1 MKSYLRFLSRNRLYT
16 AIEVVGLSVALAF
29 VILLSSYIVDDMSVN
44 KVLKNTDNVYLCL
57 EDSKPYSFNRTDI
70 YSDIPAI
77 EERCCILLRP
87 ERIWSDIAHIIKDDQ
102 DNAVSLMAS
111 DRNFFEFFTFPL
123 LEGNP
128 EDVLASDN
136 SIVISESFANRLFP
150 EGNPIGKSLKLYSE
164 GFFDNHLTVSGVFK
178 EFPKSVIKQPDIIIN
193 LEVYRDSEYKAMGDG
208 AYSASIDFIRLEK
221 NASVADVESGLNHV
235 YNKNR
240 DAGSIRKKAILQFDE
255 IRNQNDEYFA
265 YVFDNIK
272 DKETLNTYWIMCL
285 FIVLASLFNYIAL
298 TIAFSRF
305 RMKEIATRRLL
316 GTDKSG
322 VIVRCILEALLLLT
336 VSAIF
341 AILIAVALKTQ
352 VGSIL
357 GVRLDP
363 MQHAGE
369 FMILAL
375 IMGLMAVMASLLP
388 SVAAVR
394 HNPIVVIKGEERFID
409 KMYLSKGFICFEGLL
424 SIFAIASC
432 MVIVLQTNSMLN
444 EPRGYETDNIIYIGF
459 HSEQS
464 NRFID
469 ELRSESFIDKAG
481 HLSALPSESWWQG
494 YFNDEANENS
504 YHNFYLKGDSTAFDI
519 LGIKRYDMDRK
530 IAGNAYLGYMY
541 LCESSHEEYSFLLN
555 DNTLYSQGRS
565 VYPTYQHM
573 SGTASDFRL
582 GTLKNMP
589 EEGLTSIYVIPDELI
604 QYNTPEGVIVKV
616 NVNEREG
623 IEKIR
628 KFYEEK
634 GYGDLH
640 IDIKSAADVL
650 EEAYREELNLRRLLI
665 LFTFVSI
672 IITIMAITA
681 LSSYYAKINVRTSA
695 IRKVFGISRKE
706 IFWNTVWGFTAPV
719 LVAAVVAVPAAYV
732 YAEHWLKN
740 YVVKIDNSPLI
751 YICAVA
757 LVLLIVVAEV
767 MLQALSLMRANPAEA
782 LKKE

>member
-29 VILLSSYIVDDMSVN
+29 VILLSSYIVDDISVN
-44 KVLKNTDNVYLCL
+44 KVLKNTDNIYLCL
-57 EDSKPYSFNRTDI
+57 EDNKPYSFNRADI
-70 YSDIPAI
+70 YSEIPAI

-87 ERIWSDIAHIIKDDQ
+87 ERIWNDIAHIIKDGQ

-128 EDVLASDN
+128 EDVLASN
-136 SIVISESFANRLFP
+136 SSIVISEALADRLFP
-150 EGNPIGKSLKLYSE
+150 EENPIGQSLKLFSAD
-164 GFFDNHLTVSGVFK
+164 FFDNEFTVSGVFK

-193 LEVYRDSEYKAMGDG
+193 LEVYRDYEYKAMGDG

-221 NASVADVESGLNHV
+221 NASVADVESGLNYV
-235 YNKNR
+235 YNKDR
-240 DAGSIRKKAILQFDE
+240 DAGSVRNKAILQFDG
-255 IRNQNDEYFA
+255 IRNQADDNFS

-272 DKETLNTYWIMCL
+272 DKDTLNTYWVMCL

-341 AILIAVALKTQ
+341 AILIATALKTQ

-357 GVRLDP
+357 GVKLDP
-363 MQHAGE
+363 MHHTGE
-369 FMILAL
+369 YLLLVL
-375 IMGLMAVMASLLP
+375 IIGLMAVIASLLP
-388 SVAAVR
+388 SVAAVH

-409 KMYLSKGFICFEGLL
+409 KMYLSKGFIFFEGFL
-424 SIFAIASC
+424 SIFAVASC
-432 MVIVLQTNSMLN
+432 LVIVLQTNSMLN
-444 EPRGYETDNIIYIGF
+444 EPRGYETDNIIYIDF

-469 ELRSESFIDKAG
+469 ELRSETFIDKAG
-481 HLSALPSESWWQG
+481 HLSALPSDGWWQG
-494 YFNDEANENS
+494 YFSDKANENH
-504 YHNFYLKGDSTAFDI
+504 YKNFYLQGDSTAFDI
-519 LGIKRYDMDRK
+519 LGIERYDIDRR
-530 IAGNAYLGYMY
+530 IAGNAYLGYLY
-541 LCESSHEEYSFLLN
+541 LCESSYKDYSFLLN
-555 DNTLYSQGRS
+555 DNTLYSQGRA
-565 VYPTYQHM
+565 VYPIYQHL
-573 SGTASDFRL
+573 SGTASDFKL
-582 GTLKNMP
+582 GTLKRKP

-604 QYNTPEGVIVKV
+604 QYDTPDGIIAKV

-623 IEKIR
+623 IEEIR
-628 KFYEEK
+628 KFYEDK

-640 IDIKSAADVL
+640 IDIKSATGVL
-650 EEAYREELNLRRLLI
+650 EEAYKEELNLRRLLI
-665 LFTFVSI
+665 LFTIVSI
-672 IITIMAITA
+672 IITIIAITA
-681 LSSYYAKINVRTSA
+681 LSSYYAKINARTSA
-695 IRKVFGISRKE
+695 IRKVFGISRNE

-719 LVAAVVAVPAAYV
+719 LVAAVVAVPAAYI

-740 YVVKIDNSPLI
+740 YIFKIDNSPLI

-757 LVLLIVVAEV
+757 LVLLIVIAAV

>member
-1 MKSYLRFLSRNRLYT
+1 MKSYIRFIARNKLYT
-16 AIEVVGLSVALAF
+16 TIEVVGLSVALAF

-57 EDSKPYSFNRTDI
+57 EDNKPYSFNKTDI

-128 EDVLASDN
+128 EDVLASN
-136 SIVISESFANRLFP
+136 SSIVISEALANRLFP
-150 EGNPIGKSLKLYSE
+150 EKNPIGQSLKLFSAD
-164 GFFDNHLTVSGVFK
+164 FFDNDLTVSGVFK

-193 LEVYRDSEYKAMGDG
+193 LEVYRDSEYKAMGDV

-235 YNKNR
+235 YNKDR

-255 IRNQNDEYFA
+255 IRNQSDEYFA

-272 DKETLNTYWIMCL
+272 DKETLNTYWVMCL

-322 VIVRCILEALLLLT
+322 VITRCILEALLLLT

-341 AILIAVALKTQ
+341 AILIAIALKTQ

-357 GVRLDP
+357 GVQLDP
-363 MQHAGE
+363 MRHAGE
-369 FMILAL
+369 YLLLAL
-375 IMGLMAVMASLLP
+375 IIGLMAVIASLLP

-424 SIFAIASC
+424 SIFAVASC
-432 MVIVLQTNSMLN
+432 LVIVLQTNSMLN
-444 EPRGYETDNIIYIGF
+444 EPRGYETDGIIYIDF

-481 HLSALPSESWWQG
+481 HLSALPSEGWWQG

-519 LGIKRYDMDRK
+519 LGIKRYDIDRR
-530 IAGNAYLGYMY
+530 IAGNAYLGYLY
-541 LCESSHEEYSFLLN
+541 LCESSYKDYSFLLN
-555 DNTLYSQGRS
+555 DNTLYSQGRA
-565 VYPTYQHM
+565 VYPIYQHM
-573 SGTASDFRL
+573 SGTASDFKL
-582 GTLKNMP
+582 GTLKRKP
-589 EEGLTSIYVIPDELI
+589 EGGLTSIYVIPDELI
-604 QYNTPEGVIVKV
+604 QYNTPEGVIAKV

-623 IEKIR
+623 IGKIR
-628 KFYEEK
+628 EFYEEK

-640 IDIKSAADVL
+640 IGIKSATGVL
-650 EEAYREELNLRRLLI
+650 EEAYKEELNLKRLLI
-665 LFTFVSI
+665 LFTIVSI

-681 LSSYYAKINVRTSA
+681 LSSYYAKINARTSA

-719 LVAAVVAVPAAYV
+719 LVAAIVAVPAAYV

-740 YVVKIDNSPLI
+740 YIVKIDNSPLI
-751 YICAVA
+751 YISAVA
-757 LVLLIVVAEV
+757 LVLLIVVAAV
-767 MLQALSLMRANPAEA
+767 MIQAFNLMRTNPAEA